1 MPRCGCS
8 VIKYLE
14 AQRAKLMPLV
24 MDTCLGQKAGAGPGF
39 QPTRPT
45 EGCSHR
51 GNPLF
56 SSISATPRK
65 LQAATESFVL
75 PSIYIHDSSGY
86 AVPEAAGAQ
95 AAWQLGQSM
104 TGSCQCL
111 WRHKHKAGLPTPT
124 RGASIRVSLTPFL
137 GHEIPLQKM
146 FLLRSVTLQ

>member
-1 MPRCGCS
+1 MIIKYIMFFRTILPGEADFPEVFKRKDQPQLMLRIVSNKPNLPLRWRGASVPRCGCS

-75 PSIYIHDSSGY
+75 PSIYIHDSSG
-86 AVPEAAGAQ
+86 
-95 AAWQLGQSM
+95 
-104 TGSCQCL
+104 
-111 WRHKHKAGLPTPT
+111 
-124 RGASIRVSLTPFL
+124 
-137 GHEIPLQKM
+137 
-146 FLLRSVTLQ
+146 